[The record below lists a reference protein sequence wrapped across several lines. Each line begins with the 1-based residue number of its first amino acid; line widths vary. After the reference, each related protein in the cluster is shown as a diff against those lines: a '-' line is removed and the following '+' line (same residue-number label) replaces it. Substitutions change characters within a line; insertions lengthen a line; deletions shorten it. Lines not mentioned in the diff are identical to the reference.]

1 MAVSCWAFQYIK
13 GGSAQVPEASYL
25 PMPPANAEGGAS
37 EKNQAELPED
47 VHTLTDNVEEA
58 EAYGPFEYCP
68 SPRRNTDNS
77 SKEKPGFQNGMLRR
91 MRY

>member
-1 MAVSCWAFQYIK
+1 M
-13 GGSAQVPEASYL
+13 GPPEASYL
-25 PMPPANAEGGAS
+25 PMPAANAEGGAS

-47 VHTLTDNVEEA
+47 VHILTDNVEEA
-58 EAYGPFEYCP
+58 EAYGLFEYCP